1 MQDRNGTSRMLLLLY
16 SLLILALLLL
26 TLAGARLYSQA
37 LTRHEQLSRQRGAL
51 SYIQSQVAM
60 YRGENQIRL
69 ESGPEG
75 TMLCLAGQDIDYEVR
90 IYQYES
96 TLRTQLSRRE
106 QPVMPENSETVSK
119 LDSLEI
125 CWVGDN
131 LLCVTADGRQA
142 WVWCRG
148 GAADDGT

>member
-37 LTRHEQLSRQRGAL
+37 LTRHERLSRQRGAL

-75 TMLCLAGQDIDYEVR
+75 TMLCLAEQDSDYEVR

-125 CWVGDN
+125 CWAGDN

>member
-1 MQDRNGTSRMLLLLY
+1 
-16 SLLILALLLL
+16 
-26 TLAGARLYSQA
+26 
-37 LTRHEQLSRQRGAL
+37 
-51 SYIQSQVAM
+51 
-60 YRGENQIRL
+60 
-69 ESGPEG
+69 
-75 TMLCLAGQDIDYEVR
+75 MLCLAGQDSDYEVR

-125 CWVGDN
+125 CWARDN